1 MKIEFIRR
9 VPIFSTL
16 TDEEFK
22 SLEHVFVVKNY
33 RRNQVIFL
41 EEETG
46 KQMYIVLAGKLKVT
60 KATEGGKE
68 NLLAIH
74 QTGDFFGEMALLDGK
89 TAPATV
95 SAMEDCRIVTIA
107 GSDFQ
112 HLLMHNEKVVRQIIQ
127 VLCSR
132 LRQAWGQLQNLT
144 YGTAESRIMAGLMQ
158 LARRHGVQD
167 ARGIIINLRITHQE
181 LAEMVGTARETVTR
195 TLAGLKNEGII
206 QVDHRRIIILNPRGL
221 TPYRQL
227 NNESTKF
234 AAENSRRSSS
244 DSPTPT

>member
-1 MKIEFIRR
+1 MKTEFIRR
-9 VPIFSTL
+9 VPLFATL
-16 TDEEFK
+16 SDIEFK
-22 SLEHVFVVKNY
+22 NLEHVFVVRNY
-33 RRNQVIFL
+33 RRNQVVFL

-46 KQMYIVLAGKLKVT
+46 KYMYIVLSGKVKVT
-60 KATEGGKE
+60 KATTGGKE

-95 SAMEDCRIVTIA
+95 SAMEDCRIVSVA
-107 GSDFQ
+107 GHDFYNI
-112 HLLMHNEKVVRQIIQ
+112 LMRNEKVVQQIIQ

-132 LRQAWGQLQNLT
+132 LRQAWGQLQKLT
-144 YGTAESRIMAGLMQ
+144 YGTAEARIGAGLMQ

-195 TLAGLKNEGII
+195 TLALLRKGGTI
-206 QVDHRRIIILNPRGL
+206 QIEHRRIVILNPRAL
-221 TPYRQL
+221 TP
-227 NNESTKF
+227 
-234 AAENSRRSSS
+234 
-244 DSPTPT
+244 